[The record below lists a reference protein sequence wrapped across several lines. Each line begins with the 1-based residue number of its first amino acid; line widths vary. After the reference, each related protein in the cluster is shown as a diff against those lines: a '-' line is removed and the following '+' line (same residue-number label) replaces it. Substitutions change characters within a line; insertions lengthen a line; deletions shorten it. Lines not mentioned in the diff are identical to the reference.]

1 MPEISAQTLVV
12 AIQAVASEIRTLR
25 QAVADGEAQPEDY
38 QQLEEHAR
46 AAEDLKRAYEI
57 AARTVINLLPYD
69 ELTGD

>member
-1 MPEISAQTLVV
+1 MPEISTQNA
-12 AIQAVASEIRTLR
+12 RR
-25 QAVADGEAQPEDY
+25 C
-38 QQLEEHAR
+38 QQLEEHTR